1 MSAENKHRIQ
11 WPRPFEGLR
20 GIRRADLPR
29 EISAG
34 ITLAAL
40 VIPLNIG
47 YAQVAGLPATMGLY
61 AAIIPLIL
69 FAVFTSSRHLVGGP
83 GPATAALVAA
93 ALAGFAAPGDP
104 LRLQYALALGLMCSL
119 LFFLAWFFRLAF
131 LQNFLSRAVL
141 IGFVSGLG
149 IQVFTNQARKILGVS
164 IDVHKQ
170 LEALEDQV
178 EQAFG
183 VALETQGY
191 FLEVIAVIKEIPH
204 ANLYALAIGLGS
216 LIGVRLMKRYAP
228 KIPGALVV
236 LILMTVIVIVFDLNA
251 KGVSVLGDLPAGL
264 PDLVFPAVPLADYVK
279 LMPGALALV
288 AITLCEGL
296 LLAGGYAHKHHYK
309 ANGNQLLFAYG
320 MTNAAAGL
328 TGSMVCGNSV
338 SRSAAM
344 DSAGAQSQLTSL
356 VAAAVVAAIL
366 LYFTDMLALLPNAAL
381 AGIVANAV
389 LSLIQV
395 ANLRDLF
402 QVRRSE
408 FWIAMICLLA
418 VLVLGPLRAVAIAFL
433 MSVIDL
439 LRRSSLPFTT
449 LLHESAPGGYFISG
463 GGGSALSTPGLIV
476 YRFTAPLYFANANLF
491 SEEIEKLV
499 TQAPTPVKWFVL
511 DSSAIH
517 DMDTTGEEA
526 MRQVLAMLA
535 ERDVTFAVSRCSTPL
550 QSILKDYGLLD
561 EIGRQRLYDTNRDAV
576 AAFRREWS

>member
-1 MSAENKHRIQ
+1 MSAQNTHRIQ

-20 GIRRADLPR
+20 GIKRADLPR

-61 AAIIPLIL
+61 AAIIPLVL

-104 LRLQYALALGLMCSL
+104 LRLQYALALALMCSL
-119 LFFLAWFFRLAF
+119 LFFLAWLFRLAF

-170 LEALEDQV
+170 LEALEGRV

-183 VALETQGY
+183 VTLETQGY
-191 FLEVIAVIKEIPH
+191 FLEVVAIIREIPH

-264 PDLVFPAVPLADYVK
+264 PDLVFPTVPLADYVK

-296 LLAGGYAHKHHYK
+296 LLAGGYAHKYQYK
-309 ANGNQLLFAYG
+309 SDGNQLLFAYG
-320 MTNAAAGL
+320 MTNAAAGF
-328 TGSMVCGNSV
+328 TGSMVCGNSI

-356 VAAAVVAAIL
+356 VAAGVVAAIL

-389 LSLIQV
+389 LSLIKV
-395 ANLRDLF
+395 ATLRELLR
-402 QVRRSE
+402 VRRSE
-408 FWIAMICLLA
+408 FWIAIICLLA
-418 VLVLGPLRAVAIAFL
+418 VLLLGPLRAVAIAFL
-433 MSVIDL
+433 MSIIDL
-439 LRRSSLPFTT
+439 LRRASLPFTT
-449 LLHESAPGGYFISG
+449 LLRESAPGSYFISG
-463 GGGSALSTPGLIV
+463 GEGSAHSTPGLIV

-499 TQAPTPVKWFVL
+499 AQAPTPVRWFVL

-526 MRQVLAMLA
+526 MRQVLTMLA

-561 EIGRQRLYDTNRDAV
+561 EIGRERLYDTNRDAV
-576 AAFRREWS
+576 AAIRREQS